1 MGSGVLVKS
10 WGQSITSRVNC
21 QSNSSKGRYTRRCV
35 LIRIP
40 EEILST
46 YSWGSI
52 FAFGLLALTSQ
63 GRVLAVGC
71 VIISLLFI
79 GSVLCC
85 VRKHRNSQHSK
96 GNGFPKGEVNLVFVR
111 GRWVKGIRLDKINS
125 AAPHNPSGLSHE
137 VKGYRCLSK
146 RLWALRSGQGSW
158 LQGRGLSLSLSTSS
172 TFSTEQFALIEGFR
186 CDVINITV
194 NPLLVF
200 NPEGQALLSGAQ
212 TPQQFWI

>member
-21 QSNSSKGRYTRRCV
+21 QLNSSKGRYTEMRTHAH
-35 LIRIP
+35 P

-71 VIISLLFI
+71 VIASLLFI
-79 GSVLCC
+79 GSLLGH
-85 VRKHRNSQHSK
+85 VRKRRNSRHSR

-111 GRWVKGIRLDKINS
+111 GRWVKGIRDKVNS
-125 AAPHNPSGLSHE
+125 ATPHNPSGLSHE
-137 VKGYRCLSK
+137 VKGYHCFSKCFGRC
-146 RLWALRSGQGSW
+146 G
-158 LQGRGLSLSLSTSS
+158 
-172 TFSTEQFALIEGFR
+172 
-186 CDVINITV
+186 
-194 NPLLVF
+194 
-200 NPEGQALLSGAQ
+200 
-212 TPQQFWI
+212 